1 MAEQKATTPAAKAA
15 SKAKAAPKPETE
27 ATETT
32 QTQEQT
38 QEQET
43 PTVKAAAKKVTK
55 SQAKKIVGATEVKNF
70 DLNQTATAIE
80 LLNEADIMNMIPDLI
95 DETGINDFK
104 LGGALARVQENKWWK
119 DAEYESFNA
128 YCDDLFSGGY
138 RKAMYLIT
146 IYKTLVEKE
155 IPWDAVKSIG
165 WSKLKELLQVITK
178 DNVAE
183 WAEKAGHMTLVQLSQ
198 HVKDHLASTKEGG
211 DQPPA
216 GDSGSMSTLAFRM
229 YKDQRDIV
237 EATLDTVKAS
247 AGEPDMKKEIA
258 LVILCE
264 EFSSGAP
271 KTPDPKKAIVDSA
284 KKLGWQDALTLL
296 ADLFEDEIDIN
307 ASPK

>member
-15 SKAKAAPKPETE
+15 SKAKAAPKTETTE
-27 ATETT
+27 ATETAET
-32 QTQEQT
+32 
-38 QEQET
+38 QET
-43 PTVKAAAKKVTK
+43 PTVKTTPKKVTK
-55 SQAKKIVGATEVKNF
+55 AQAKKIVSASEVKTFN
-70 DLNQTATAIE
+70 LSETATAIE

-119 DAEYESFNA
+119 DEDYESFNA

-155 IPWDAVKSIG
+155 IPWEAVKDVG

-178 DNVAE
+178 DTAE
-183 WAEKAGHMTLVQLSQ
+183 DWAAKAKSMTLVQLGQ
-198 HVKDHLASTKEGG
+198 YVKDHLAAQKDDSDK
-211 DQPPA
+211 PA
-216 GDSGSMSTLAFRM
+216 GDSGTMSTLAFRL

-237 EATLDTVKAS
+237 EATLDSVKAA

-258 LVILCE
+258 LVTLCE
-264 EFSSGAP
+264 EAASGAP
-271 KTPDPKKAIVDSA
+271 KAPEPDKAMAEAA
-284 KKLGWQDALTLL
+284 KKLGWQQALTLL
-296 ADLFEDEIDIN
+296 AELFDEEIDIN
-307 ASPK
+307 VTQK